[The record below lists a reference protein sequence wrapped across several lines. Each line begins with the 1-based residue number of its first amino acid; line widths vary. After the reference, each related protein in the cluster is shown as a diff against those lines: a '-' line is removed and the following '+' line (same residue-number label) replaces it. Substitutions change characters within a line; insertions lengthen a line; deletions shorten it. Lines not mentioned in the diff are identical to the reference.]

1 MKYYI
6 LIIYLAFLNSFMIAT
21 TSGVVSFSC
30 KTSEDHTE
38 WLESFD
44 IAISNLEKNYFSFE
58 SSDDLQI
65 VSINNY

>member
-1 MKYYI
+1 
-6 LIIYLAFLNSFMIAT
+6 MIAT